1 MSIKPVLAEAKS
13 KKLIAKNHDSVAYQR
28 RSSVRNPTPD
38 ISAEQTLKKPPPNS
52 PQTSRRLIEHRTSTT
67 SKSSEAEKENH
78 VFQSTSGAD
87 ARREWGTHDRLQ
99 LEPGNLLN
107 SLQRGRIAFEKETVL
122 DAFDFNRKVSHPIF
136 GVCLETG
143 RPLPQPAPPPTPP
156 QSSKNLKLQFLSP
169 EDVAR
174 RYEVGSVIGDGNFAI
189 VRVARNRST
198 GQNCAIKI
206 VDKFRIEGK
215 ERMLRRE
222 LRILRRCNHTN
233 IVKLQEEF
241 ETPTQFYLVMEL
253 VEGGDLFELIS
264 KCRRF
269 PEKESSVMVTDIAKA
284 LLYLHTRSIVHRDL
298 KPENLLVSCFDW
310 KTSHSLCH

>member
-1 MSIKPVLAEAKS
+1 
-13 KKLIAKNHDSVAYQR
+13 
-28 RSSVRNPTPD
+28 
-38 ISAEQTLKKPPPNS
+38 
-52 PQTSRRLIEHRTSTT
+52 
-67 SKSSEAEKENH
+67 
-78 VFQSTSGAD
+78 
-87 ARREWGTHDRLQ
+87 
-99 LEPGNLLN
+99 
-107 SLQRGRIAFEKETVL
+107 
-122 DAFDFNRKVSHPIF
+122 
-136 GVCLETG
+136 
-143 RPLPQPAPPPTPP
+143 
-156 QSSKNLKLQFLSP
+156 P

-298 KPENLLVSCFDW
+298 KPENLLVTKSTSGDYHLKLADFGLATDVTRPLRTTCGTPTYIAPEMLLGIGYGLEVDVWSLGVILYILLCGYPPFRSATKSQADLFDLI
-310 KTSHSLCH
+310 KRGNFQFHSPHWDHVSKSK